1 MTSIFKLAVA
11 GVLSLTMAASFAAP
25 ASGCLFYKEGFSC
38 HPLGEQIKARMMGNS
53 YRENDHIGFG
63 ELRYVRIKYYDFD
76 GNVKDGELVVN
87 EKIAQDTVEIFYDLY
102 QHKYPLQE
110 VSLIDKYGGDDDK
123 SMRANNTSAFN
134 YRVIAGS
141 ENLSR
146 HAYGMAIDI
155 NPRINPCV
163 KGGAAQPANG
173 SLYAERD
180 PEKCRGKYRDFMIQ
194 KGDYIYQLFRAHG
207 FTWGG
212 DWNSLKDYQHFEKS
226 M

>member
-1 MTSIFKLAVA
+1 MVNIFKLVVA
-11 GVLSLTMAASFAAP
+11 GIFALTTATAFAATG
-25 ASGCLFYKEGFSC
+25 SENLLYKEGFSC
-38 HPLGEQIKARMMGNS
+38 HPVSEPIKARITGKS
-53 YRENDHIGFG
+53 YQENDNIQLGQ
-63 ELRYVRIKYYDFD
+63 LRYVRIKYYGFD
-76 GNVKDGELVVN
+76 GAVKDGELLVN
-87 EKIAQDTVEIFYDLY
+87 EKIAQDTMEIFYDLY
-102 QHKYPLQE
+102 KHQYPLQE
-110 VSLIDKYGGDDDK
+110 VSLIDKYDGDDGR

-134 YRVIAGS
+134 YRVIAET

-163 KGGAAQPANG
+163 KEGVAQPKNG

-180 PEKCRGKYRDFMIQ
+180 PEKCRGKYRNFMIQ
-194 KGDYIYQLFRAHG
+194 KGDYLYQLFQAHG